1 MRAHIGQQTEV
12 KGSAIHVGNQGCAEY
27 LRNRVLTRENAGNYS
42 AAMQA
47 ELDALETKLALMLE
61 RYQSMRDETL
71 KLRQQVVALQS
82 SNKQLNDKLE
92 DARARAEALFNKIP
106 D

>member
-1 MRAHIGQQTEV
+1 M
-12 KGSAIHVGNQGCAEY
+12 
-27 LRNRVLTRENAGNYS
+27 LTRENAGNYS

-71 KLRQQVVALQS
+71 KLRQQVVALES
-82 SNKQLNDKLE
+82 NNKQLGDKLE
-92 DARARAEALFNKIP
+92 EARIRTEALFNKIP

>member
-1 MRAHIGQQTEV
+1 
-12 KGSAIHVGNQGCAEY
+12 
-27 LRNRVLTRENAGNYS
+27 
-42 AAMQA
+42 MQA

-71 KLRQQVVALQS
+71 KLRQQAVALES
-82 SNKQLNDKLE
+82 NNKQLGDKLE
-92 DARARAEALFNKIP
+92 AVSTRLTALLDKIP

>member
-1 MRAHIGQQTEV
+1 MQ
-12 KGSAIHVGNQGCAEY
+12 KIHPGRLQSPLHGGLQNA
-27 LRNRVLTRENAGNYS
+27 VLTRENAGNYS

-71 KLRQQVVALQS
+71 KLRQQVVVLES
-82 SNKQLNDKLE
+82 SKKQLSDKLE
-92 DARARAEALFNKIP
+92 EARVRAEALFNKIP

>member
-1 MRAHIGQQTEV
+1 MAADCRELAW
-12 KGSAIHVGNQGCAEY
+12 
-27 LRNRVLTRENAGNYS
+27 LTRENAGNYS

-61 RYQSMRDETL
+61 RYHAMRDETL
-71 KLRQQVVALQS
+71 KLRQQVVALE
-82 SNKQLNDKLE
+82 SNNKHLSDKLNE
-92 DARARAEALFNKIP
+92 ARVRAEALFNKSP

>member
-1 MRAHIGQQTEV
+1 
-12 KGSAIHVGNQGCAEY
+12 VGVQPNP
-27 LRNRVLTRENAGNYS
+27 VLTRENAGNYS
-42 AAMQA
+42 AGMQA

-71 KLRQQVVALQS
+71 KLRQQAVALES
-82 SNKQLNDKLE
+82 HNKQLSDKLE
-92 DARARAEALFNKIP
+92 EARIRTEALYNKIP

>member
-1 MRAHIGQQTEV
+1 VSWQPNA
-12 KGSAIHVGNQGCAEY
+12 
-27 LRNRVLTRENAGNYS
+27 VLTRENAGNYS
-42 AAMQA
+42 AAMQL

-71 KLRQQVVALQS
+71 KLRQQVVALE
-82 SNKQLNDKLE
+82 SNNKHLSDKLE
-92 DARARAEALFNKIP
+92 EARSRTEALLNKIP

>member
-1 MRAHIGQQTEV
+1 M
-12 KGSAIHVGNQGCAEY
+12 
-27 LRNRVLTRENAGNYS
+27 LTRENAANYS

-61 RYQSMRDETL
+61 RYHAMCDETL
-71 KLRQQVVALQS
+71 KLRQQVISLQND
-82 SNKQLNDKLE
+82 NKHLNDKLE
-92 DARARAEALFNKIP
+92 QARSRAEALLDKIP

>member
-1 MRAHIGQQTEV
+1 
-12 KGSAIHVGNQGCAEY
+12 
-27 LRNRVLTRENAGNYS
+27 
-42 AAMQA
+42 MQA

-71 KLRQQVVALQS
+71 KLRQQVVALES
-82 SNKQLNDKLE
+82 NNKQLGDKLE
-92 DARARAEALFNKIP
+92 AASTRLAALLDKIP

>member
-1 MRAHIGQQTEV
+1 
-12 KGSAIHVGNQGCAEY
+12 
-27 LRNRVLTRENAGNYS
+27 
-42 AAMQA
+42 MQA

-71 KLRQQVVALQS
+71 KLRQQVVALES
-82 SNKQLNDKLE
+82 NNKQLGDKLE
-92 DARARAEALFNKIP
+92 EALIRTEALFNKIP

>member
-1 MRAHIGQQTEV
+1 MAAGNATECCEF
-12 KGSAIHVGNQGCAEY
+12 AW
-27 LRNRVLTRENAGNYS
+27 LTRQNAGNYS
-42 AAMQA
+42 AGMHA

-71 KLRQQVVALQS
+71 KLRQQVVALES
-82 SNKQLNDKLE
+82 NNKQLGDKLE
-92 DARARAEALFNKIP
+92 AASTRLTALLEKIP

>member
-1 MRAHIGQQTEV
+1 
-12 KGSAIHVGNQGCAEY
+12 
-27 LRNRVLTRENAGNYS
+27 
-42 AAMQA
+42 MQA

-61 RYQSMRDETL
+61 RYQSMCDETL
-71 KLRQQVVALQS
+71 RLRQQVIALET

-92 DARARAEALFNKIP
+92 AARARAEALYNQIP

>member
-1 MRAHIGQQTEV
+1 M
-12 KGSAIHVGNQGCAEY
+12 GSRRRDGDKRG
-27 LRNRVLTRENAGNYS
+27 LRLTRENAGNYS

-71 KLRQQVVALQS
+71 KLRQHVVALES
-82 SNKQLNDKLE
+82 SNKQLSDKLE
-92 DARARAEALFNKIP
+92 EARLRTEALYNKIP